1 MEELTKEEK
10 ANGIN
15 SERNWLL
22 RNEGVKHVPEDER
35 KSERGEDCKSMVIE
49 TCKVVI
55 G

>member
-22 RNEGVKHVPEDER
+22 RNEGVKHVPGDER
-35 KSERGEDCKSMVIE
+35 KVREERIAKAWLLRHAR
-49 TCKVVI
+49 
-55 G
+55 